1 MDTRSPAR
9 RKSEL
14 ESDFRISRWDPAGIG
29 LSLIGI
35 LLTCSIVAFTFP
47 ALAQSGDSNEYRL
60 KLAFLYNFAQFVQWP
75 LDSLGATGEPLC
87 ICVAGDNPFAGQL
100 EQSLDG
106 RAVAGHPIALRS
118 LQPGEDP
125 HACRII
131 FVRSA
136 EMKAVPRILASIRG
150 LSILTV
156 GEAKGFAEHG
166 GMINL
171 TQEENRLRFE
181 INLDAAQQS
190 RLKISSKLLALA
202 KIVQE

>member
-1 MDTRSPAR
+1 
-9 RKSEL
+9 
-14 ESDFRISRWDPAGIG
+14 
-29 LSLIGI
+29 
-35 LLTCSIVAFTFP
+35 
-47 ALAQSGDSNEYRL
+47 
-60 KLAFLYNFAQFVQWP
+60 
-75 LDSLGATGEPLC
+75 
-87 ICVAGDNPFAGQL
+87 
-100 EQSLDG
+100 
-106 RAVAGHPIALRS
+106 
-118 LQPGEDP
+118 
-125 HACRII
+125 
-131 FVRSA
+131 VRSA